1 MKKYYLTVAAAIGL
15 ALGMGAASAQQAGD
29 NGGQA
34 QAQTRAQAAQEA
46 QQKAAKTLDQL
57 LSSVK
62 NGTTEDTKEHSM
74 RVQEFRQKEADQ
86 QKLLKE
92 AQDRKAMEEAR
103 SSQLESKFEANERL
117 ISDTQKQLNQKL
129 GTLRELFGVLQQVSG
144 DAQATFQ
151 ASLTNVEYPDRNK
164 FLKDFAAK
172 MSSSTKLPSIS
183 EIERLWFE
191 LQREAT
197 ESGKVKLLKNFKV
210 TTADGQEVNEN
221 VVRVGTFNLVADGK
235 YLQHNADNNT
245 VSELQRQPPQGRFIK
260 STSRL
265 LHATGDQFV
274 NFGIDI
280 THGSLLAAL
289 VQTPD
294 LRTLISYGGVI
305 GYITI
310 ALGIIGVLLA
320 IERLITLGIAG
331 RKVKA
336 QLKREKATTNNALG
350 RVMKVY
356 DDNPSADTE
365 TLELKLGEAILK
377 ETPPL
382 QRGILFIKII
392 SVVAPLLGLLGTVTG
407 MIQTFQAITL
417 YGTGDPKIMAGGI
430 SQALMTTV
438 IGLVVAI
445 PTVLLHTMVNG
456 RSRSIIQILQEQSA
470 GLVARQAEKAG
481 HHQ

>member
-1 MKKYYLTVAAAIGL
+1 MKKNYLTVAAAIGL
-15 ALGMGAASAQQAGD
+15 SLGTGAASAQQQSAQ
-29 NGGQA
+29 NGQA
-34 QAQTRAQAAQEA
+34 QPQTEAQAAQQA
-46 QQKAAKTLDQL
+46 QQKAAATLDQL
-57 LSSVK
+57 LQSVRQ
-62 NGTTEDTKEHSM
+62 GAMADTKEHRM
-74 RVQEFRQKEADQ
+74 RLQEFRQKEADQ
-86 QKLLKE
+86 QKLLKQ
-92 AQDRKAMEEAR
+92 AQDNKAKEEVR
-103 SSQLESKFEANERL
+103 STQLETKFEANERL
-117 ISDTQKQLNQKL
+117 IADTQKQLDQRL

-151 ASLTNVEYPDRNK
+151 ASMTNVEYPDRNK

-191 LQREAT
+191 LQQEAT

-221 VVRVGTFNLVADGK
+221 IVRVGTFNLVADGK
-235 YLQHNADNNT
+235 YLQHNTDNNT
-245 VSELQRQPPQGRFIK
+245 VSELQRQPSEGRFIK
-260 STSRL
+260 STSAL

-274 NFGIDI
+274 RFGLDI
-280 THGSLLAAL
+280 THGSLLSAL

-294 LRTLISYGGVI
+294 FRTELSYGGAI
-305 GYITI
+305 GYTTI
-310 ALGIIGVLLA
+310 VLGIIGVLIA
-320 IERLITLGIAG
+320 IERLITLGLAG

-336 QLKREKATTNNALG
+336 QLKRDKANANNPLG
-350 RVMKVY
+350 RVMKIY

-392 SVVAPLLGLLGTVTG
+392 SVVAPLLGLLGTVVG
-407 MIQTFQAITL
+407 MIKTFQAITL

-430 SQALMTTV
+430 SQALVTTE

-445 PTVLLHTMVNG
+445 PLVLLHTLVNG
-456 RSRSIIQILQEQSA
+456 RSRSIIQILQEQSS

-481 HHQ
+481 RQ